1 MMLGL
6 CVFYHC
12 ARLYI
17 QCPDACVMLYSTLLN
32 ILLLSMQF
40 DSVKGLT
47 YRREVERAGW
57 KVGGCILPA
66 HNVTIHLVF
75 ARATL
80 LFGALCACVFVSLT
94 MNLSC
99 ICDGWKAG
107 GIYWLRCIFRL
118 CCECGERRIQCDHL
132 LIKQDRV
139 CGTSKHT
146 HTHRVL

>member
-57 KVGGCILPA
+57 KVGGCILPLTTSRLIWFLLVRRCSLVLCVLVCLCLWQWICRVYA
-66 HNVTIHLVF
+66 MVEKQGAYIGCGVFFGFVANLASDAYNVITCLSSK
-75 ARATL
+75 TE
-80 LFGALCACVFVSLT
+80 CAEQV
-94 MNLSC
+94 N
-99 ICDGWKAG
+99 
-107 GIYWLRCIFRL
+107 
-118 CCECGERRIQCDHL
+118 
-132 LIKQDRV
+132 
-139 CGTSKHT
+139 T